1 MNFHSGN
8 IASTFLTL
16 SGFEALSGRMAS
28 TESFSRLQTV
38 VALRFLISSLIG
50 SSLSLPH
57 RVPDVQPVEPEV
69 VAEAEAVVATV
80 AIVVAA
86 EAVVTETVVVAV
98 AVVVDTS
105 PPYITLLRIQH
116 LQ

>member
-57 RVPDVQPVEPEV
+57 RVPDVQPVEPEL
-69 VAEAEAVVATV
+69 VAEAEAVVT
-80 AIVVAA
+80 IVVAA